1 VQEPNG
7 AVGGHPAIFWVTD
20 PPHSSFNALVSDGTY
35 IYKVYYVIICHEDG
49 LPAVRQMLDT
59 FRCAGEPAVPC
70 AGEPAVPA
78 EIPEDVWRQALEVC
92 TREASEDLD
101 PIATETMT
109 PVQADLLETETA
121 TYTDPVYGFSFTY
134 PSNWQVEVR
143 NEHFIRVK
151 GPQEM
156 FLSIGVKRGGEE
168 VQIQR
173 TGVGAGEI
181 DTRGTVDFLDTTV
194 SRDVLVYEGKVKEVL
209 YNYALE
215 TTAHEHV
222 FTLSLSSAA
231 SDYESSDIPQA
242 VQHTADDILASFS
255 F

>member
-1 VQEPNG
+1 MRHFYYYLIIL
-7 AVGGHPAIFWVTD
+7 AVFTLN
-20 PPHSSFNALVSDGTY
+20 S
-35 IYKVYYVIICHEDG
+35 
-49 LPAVRQMLDT
+49 
-59 FRCAGEPAVPC
+59 CAM
-70 AGEPAVPA
+70 
-78 EIPEDVWRQALEVC
+78 
-92 TREASEDLD
+92 EASENLE
-101 PIATETMT
+101 PVATETMT
-109 PVQADLLETETA
+109 PTQADTLERETA

-151 GPQEM
+151 GPQEV
-156 FLSIGVKRGGEE
+156 FLSIGVKCSGEE

-181 DTRGTVDFLDTTV
+181 ASQGTVDFLDTTA

-209 YNYALE
+209 YNYGLE

-222 FTLSLSSAA
+222 FTLNLSSAA
-231 SDYESSDIPQA
+231 SDYESIDITQS
-242 VQHTADDILASFS
+242 VQRTADEIVASFS